1 MDGATGAGLIWGE
14 PAPRIEGDV
23 DGLPMAAH
31 DGPMDEHGGRTIEGT
46 PWEEA
51 RGPHLP
57 DPLTRGA
64 ARIPRTSWVWIAM
77 AAFVGV
83 WHVLRWG
90 YDPSQPGAFLIIL
103 LGIVPVV
110 APFLFGAALF
120 GRHRDAWSR
129 HRTVAIAVALL
140 SLSGVVAM
148 IPALA
153 WSVTLSVD
161 PEADFTTTIWQL
173 GGLTSGTVALV
184 GVVALAR
191 GLSGAR
197 LHQGV
202 RRPTIGI
209 GLIWAVAIVLAVGSV
224 YVSIGFFWPSP
235 LGDADLWTQAV
246 AVVSSLVGVAT
257 VLAWAYLATVTLS
270 GRAARERP
278 IGAWRFAAIGPL
290 AILASYAVLTGTYSI
305 ILLVL
310 GTTNDGNLLSSIS
323 LGATGATAMGY
334 LALIAAFVSGLPS
347 DDEGA
352 DNLGGRATA

>member
-1 MDGATGAGLIWGE
+1 MD
-14 PAPRIEGDV
+14 DHV
-23 DGLPMAAH
+23 
-31 DGPMDEHGGRTIEGT
+31 GRTIDGT
-46 PWEEA
+46 PWEDS

-64 ARIPRTSWVWIAM
+64 ARIPRSSWVWIAM

-90 YDPSQPGAFLIIL
+90 YDPSDPRRIL
-103 LGIVPVV
+103 VTLFGIVPVV

-129 HRTVAIAVALL
+129 HRTVAIAVVLL

-161 PEADFTTTIWQL
+161 PEADFVSLLTVWQF
-173 GGLTSGTVALV
+173 GGLTSGTIALF
-184 GVVALAR
+184 GVVALTR
-191 GLSGAR
+191 GLIGAR

-202 RRPTIGI
+202 RRLT
-209 GLIWAVAIVLAVGSV
+209 VAIVLVWAGAIVLTVGSA
-224 YVSIGFFWPSP
+224 YVNIALLWPSP
-235 LGDADLWTQAV
+235 LGEADGTTQV
-246 AVVSSLVGVAT
+246 FVVTSSVVGIAT
-257 VLAWAYLATVTLS
+257 LLAWAYLATVTLS
-270 GRAARERP
+270 GRAASERP

-290 AILASYAVLTGTYSI
+290 AILASYAVQIGSYSI
-305 ILLVL
+305 IALTL